1 MKRLLFVDDHPI
13 YRDGVRRTL
22 EAGVPDLAVTVA
34 ADAAEALAA
43 LRADGRIDLCLSDF
57 RLPGDNGL
65 ALISR
70 VRKIDPTIAVGLLC
84 AETNLALIE
93 DVRAIGGVAC
103 LSKEMGTQEMVDAIS
118 AVFDGEEVFSYP
130 RSEDAGRPLSERRLS
145 ILLAASKGWADK
157 QISDQLGIS
166 ESTVRDHWHH
176 IFRRLGVNNRTEA
189 VAQAVRQRLI

>member
-13 YRDGVRRTL
+13 YRDGIRGTL
-22 EAGVPDLAVTVA
+22 EAGIADLAVSVA

-43 LRADGRIDLCLSDF
+43 LRADGRIDLCLSDL
-57 RLPGDNGL
+57 RLPGEDGF
-65 ALISR
+65 ALITKI
-70 VRKIDPTIAVGLLC
+70 RKIDPTVAVGLLC
-84 AETNLALIE
+84 AETSYALVE

-103 LSKEMGTQEMVDAIS
+103 LSKEMDTQELLDAVS
-118 AVFDGEEVFSYP
+118 ALFDGEEVFSYP
-130 RSEDAGRPLSERRLS
+130 RNEDASRPLSERRRS

-189 VAQAVRQRLI
+189 VAQAVRQRMI